1 MKKIL
6 LPLFVLI
13 FSTVGFS
20 QDKAAKKAALEEDK
34 KAIKED
40 KKVLKDDAKI
50 LKEDDEALKKV
61 GKDRQMMI
69 NRRVSNHINSQT
81 YKIFVNLAITR
92 VPMHKTFVPLHLVTA
107 HVVFQFV
114 ILLNCL

>member
-61 GKDRQMMI
+61 GKEIIIMQCQQG
-69 NRRVSNHINSQT
+69 SNYN
-81 YKIFVNLAITR
+81 VR
-92 VPMHKTFVPLHLVTA
+92 
-107 HVVFQFV
+107 
-114 ILLNCL
+114 